1 MRKYTLEILL
11 ENALNANERLAY
23 TNQRLTDYI
32 WELTDEIHKKHKSLV
47 RSWQKREEV
56 EQELQEFKKKLQ
68 VEKLGE
74 EIFNNQRTDN

>member
-1 MRKYTLEILL
+1 MFIRVYIH
-11 ENALNANERLAY
+11 
-23 TNQRLTDYI
+23 NQA
-32 WELTDEIHKKHKSLV
+32 KKHKSLV
-47 RSWQKREEV
+47 RSWQKREEA

>member
-1 MRKYTLEILL
+1 MATLRRRKNNWQAII
-11 ENALNANERLAY
+11 RLKNY
-23 TNQRLTDYI
+23 PNIY
-32 WELTDEIHKKHKSLV
+32 KSLV
-47 RSWQKREEV
+47 RSWQKREEA